1 MSAMLER
8 VVRAWKAMPVPLGVR
23 TALAP
28 LAARAVAAWRLRG
41 GVLSRRPLADIAP
54 GPLVLS
60 GFLSGALGLS
70 TAARSTRTRLEAL
83 GLPVISHDLDL
94 LRNVPLYT
102 PIALPTDGRSG
113 GVWICQANPPEFE
126 RLRMGMDRAVLEQVY
141 RIGIWAWELEVLPR
155 DWVNAIPNFHE
166 IWAPTTFV
174 AQAIERSLGAGPRP
188 LVRVLPIPI
197 NDVAAPVFGRDR
209 FQIPRDSFAVLT
221 MFDMRSTRARKNPDA
236 AFEAYVHAFPE
247 PSATRTL
254 ICKVLHHDS
263 AADEFE
269 VLKRMAAARPDIVLM
284 TEVLTDQEVGDLIA
298 NIDVLISLHR
308 SEGYGLALA
317 EAMHRG
323 RVVVATGW
331 SGNVDFMDEESAILV
346 PYDLV
351 PVKDPQKQYNEATC
365 WAEPRVE
372 AAAEALV
379 RLDASPDL
387 RARIGMAA
395 RARIADHDARFES
408 EIVASAWLSKVIGR
422 REF

>member
-1 MSAMLER
+1 
-8 VVRAWKAMPVPLGVR
+8 V
-23 TALAP
+23 LAP
-28 LAARAVAAWRLRG
+28 LAARAIAAWRLRG
-41 GVLSRRPLADIAP
+41 GVLSRKPLADIAP

-83 GLPVISHDLDL
+83 GLPVISHDMDP
-94 LRNVPLYT
+94 LRNAPLYT
-102 PIALPTDGRSG
+102 PIALPTEGQAG
-113 GVWICQANPPEFE
+113 GVWICQCNPPEFE
-126 RLRMGMDRAVLEQVY
+126 RLRMGMDRAVLEQLY
-141 RIGIWAWELEVLPR
+141 RIGIWAWELEVLPK
-155 DWVNAIPNFHE
+155 DWVEAIPNFHE

-174 AQAIERSLGAGPRP
+174 AQAIKRSLGSEPGPI
-188 LVRVLPIPI
+188 VRVLPIPI
-197 NDVAAPVFGRDR
+197 NGVAAPVFGRER
-209 FQIPRDSFAVLT
+209 FGIAQDSFAVLT

-236 AFEAYVHAFPE
+236 AFDAYLRAFPE
-247 PSATRTL
+247 PSAACTL

-263 AADEFE
+263 AVEEFE

-298 NIDVLISLHR
+298 NVDVLISLHR

-331 SGNVDFMDEESAILV
+331 SGNIDFMDEDSSILI
-346 PYDLV
+346 PYELI

-365 WAEPRVE
+365 WADPNIE
-372 AAAEALV
+372 AAAKALR
-379 RLDASPDL
+379 RLDADPDL
-387 RARIGMAA
+387 RARLGVAA
-395 RARIADHDARFES
+395 RARIVAHEALFEA
-408 EIVASAWLSKVIGR
+408 EIVASTWLSKVVGR